1 MKRMQ
6 IRHSIVK
13 DKAGYRRTCTAPNF
27 GGKKCND
34 VMQPD
39 VPAHRGLF
47 ALYDRRNKA
56 LNCTAQLGVANDE
69 MNARRFIL

>member
-13 DKAGYRRTCTAPNF
+13 DKAGYRRTCAAPNF
-27 GGKKCND
+27 GGKKCN
-34 VMQPD
+34 
-39 VPAHRGLF
+39 GLF

>member
-13 DKAGYRRTCTAPNF
+13 DKAGYRSSCAAPNF

-34 VMQPD
+34 VMPPD

-56 LNCTAQLGVANDE
+56 LYCTAQLEVANDE

>member
-13 DKAGYRRTCTAPNF
+13 DKAGYRRTCAAPNF

-47 ALYDRRNKA
+47 ALYDRRNKRSI
-56 LNCTAQLGVANDE
+56 
-69 MNARRFIL
+69 ARRSLGWRMTK

>member
-13 DKAGYRRTCTAPNF
+13 DKAGYRRTCAAPNF

-34 VMQPD
+34 VMPPD

-47 ALYDRRNKA
+47 ALVV
-56 LNCTAQLGVANDE
+56 GHH
-69 MNARRFIL
+69 I

>member
-13 DKAGYRRTCTAPNF
+13 DKAGYRRTCAAPNF

-34 VMQPD
+34 VMPPD

-56 LNCTAQLGVANDE
+56 LYCTAQLEVANDE

>member
-13 DKAGYRRTCTAPNF
+13 DKAGYRSSCAAPNF

-34 VMQPD
+34 VMPPD

-47 ALYDRRNKA
+47 AL
-56 LNCTAQLGVANDE
+56 DE
-69 MNARRFIL
+69 A

>member
-13 DKAGYRRTCTAPNF
+13 DKAGYRRTCAAPNF

-34 VMQPD
+34 DELEHLTQEMMDKCYALGGMQCPS
-39 VPAHRGLF
+39 A
-47 ALYDRRNKA
+47 
-56 LNCTAQLGVANDE
+56 
-69 MNARRFIL
+69 